1 MGEIWLG
8 LKVLLLLGAANSAPI
23 VAKRLLGDRWAT
35 PLDFGVRFIDG
46 RSLLGPGKSFRGV
59 VVAVVATAAVAW
71 PLGIA
76 PQTGALVGAVSMA
89 GDALAS
95 FVKRRLGVAPSGRA
109 IGLDQVPESLLPL
122 LAVHGLLDLSVLQ
135 ILGITAAFF
144 ALEIPLARWAF
155 RLGLRDRPY

>member
-76 PQTGALVGAVSMA
+76 PQTGALVGAASMA

-144 ALEIPLARWAF
+144 VLEIPLARWAF

>member
-1 MGEIWLG
+1 
-8 LKVLLLLGAANSAPI
+8 
-23 VAKRLLGDRWAT
+23 
-35 PLDFGVRFIDG
+35 
-46 RSLLGPGKSFRGV
+46 
-59 VVAVVATAAVAW
+59 
-71 PLGIA
+71 
-76 PQTGALVGAVSMA
+76 MA

-95 FVKRRLGVAPSGRA
+95 FFKRRLGLAPSGRA

-122 LAVHGLLDLSVLQ
+122 LAVQGLLGLSAAE